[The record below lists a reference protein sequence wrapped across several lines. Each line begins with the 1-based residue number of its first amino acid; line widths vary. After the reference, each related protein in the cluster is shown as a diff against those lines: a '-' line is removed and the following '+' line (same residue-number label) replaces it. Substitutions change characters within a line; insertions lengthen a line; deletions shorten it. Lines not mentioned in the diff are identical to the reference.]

1 MQQKEN
7 CLHPGQLLV
16 DTRQKNSTYTDHTW
30 LPRNVWVPAASWN
43 QEQTQDPGTPVGTPG
58 ARLMWGRTSCLQT
71 SQPADQFTTQCLW
84 HSQQGRHSC
93 WSAIQKE
100 LHEVYLQRST
110 SQENTEGRGSS
121 ASVDQQLISSCL
133 SFLLFSCSWFCWI
146 FSLLTSITFSF
157 IDNMLRPEMIAST
170 GG

>member
-16 DTRQKNSTYTDHTW
+16 DTRQKSQRIQITRGCQGMY
-30 LPRNVWVPAASWN
+30 
-43 QEQTQDPGTPVGTPG
+43 G
-58 ARLMWGRTSCLQT
+58 CLQQAGT
-71 SQPADQFTTQCLW
+71 KSKLKTQVPRLVRLELALCEEGPHAFKHPNHQFTTQCLW

-100 LHEVYLQRST
+100 LREVYLQRST